1 MAKRSQEDR
10 IIADNENQIRTLTAV
25 NDALRTL
32 RDTKKRKPKP
42 VTKEKP

>member
-32 RDTKKRKPKP
+32 RDAKKRTKKP
-42 VTKEKP
+42 VTKEKA